1 MVEAYSF
8 SYDVETGFTP
18 GLRATALAR
27 RDLVEEML
35 NRGKNPL
42 IYEYTEVENP
52 QKEGHLNIGWT
63 KIYPGKVGDEYYMTR
78 GHFHKVEASGEV
90 YIGLR
95 GEGIVLT
102 QTRDGKCV
110 HAEIAEGKIVYVPP
124 GVAHRTVNTG
134 DKPLIFLYIYPS
146 YSGHD
151 YGTIAE
157 LGFARVD
164 VAAEDRHRPWRA
176 GHRGSTNRYGPF
188 PWHRRT

>member
-18 GLRATALAR
+18 AR
-27 RDLVEEML
+27 PVRKRYLSDMKGYFYRHDLVEGML
-35 NRGKNPL
+35 GKGVNPL

-157 LGFARVD
+157 LGFAKLVVERD
-164 VAAEDRHRPWRA
+164 GKPTLIDNP
-176 GHRGSTNRYGPF
+176 RYKTKG
-188 PWHRRT
+188 